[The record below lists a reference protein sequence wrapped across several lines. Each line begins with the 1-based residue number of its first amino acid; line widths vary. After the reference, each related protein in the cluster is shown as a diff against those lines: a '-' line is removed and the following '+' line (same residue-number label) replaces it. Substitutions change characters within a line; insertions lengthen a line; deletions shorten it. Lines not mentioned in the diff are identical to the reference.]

1 MPTNCCVP
9 LCTKK
14 DKRDKETGE
23 KISFFR
29 FPEDEDLMKQ
39 WIHAIRRDVGPYFS
53 VNEGTRVCSRHFK
66 AEDLRKSLNGRVSPR
81 PGAVPSIF
89 AWKRSSPRKRAPPT
103 PRFTATTVAKDL
115 TSEAGE
121 VTDSAAESC
130 EIGTST
136 NMAADLAFPETAEM
150 QNTTP
155 KHFVEK
161 SEKDLLIAE
170 LEDKHSAALV
180 KNEELQELVS
190 KLKEKVT
197 DLEQKYETLEERLFS
212 FKNIA
217 SQDSLV
223 AFYTGFPNYQTMM
236 ALYDYLDPGDRG
248 ENISYWFVWERC
260 RWHCQASET
269 RKTKDLED
277 SGRVFSNIV

>member
-66 AEDLRKSLNGRVSPR
+66 TEDLRKSLNGRVSPKT
-81 PGAVPSIF
+81 GAVPSIF

-103 PRFTATTVAKDL
+103 PRFTATSVAKNL
-115 TSEAGE
+115 TSEASE
-121 VTDSAAESC
+121 ATDLAAESR
-130 EIGTST
+130 EIATST

-150 QNTTP
+150 QNTT
-155 KHFVEK
+155 HFAEK
-161 SEKDLLIAE
+161 SEKDLLIAD
-170 LEDKHSAALV
+170 LEDKLSAALA

-197 DLEQKYETLEERLFS
+197 DLEEKYEKLEERLFS

-223 AFYTGFPNYQTMM
+223 AFYTGFPNLQTMI
-236 ALYDYLDPGDRG
+236 AL
-248 ENISYWFVWERC
+248 
-260 RWHCQASET
+260 
-269 RKTKDLED
+269 
-277 SGRVFSNIV
+277 